1 MKIIC
6 LISPHCA
13 GELSIMFSEFYRKRF
28 ARIININIIILYRPL
43 SHPPFFQGQ
52 VTSEQQFS
60 FLPRQPQAQ
69 PQPQPQP
76 QAPTRFSP
84 TNGGFVSPSARPQVV
99 SQDNVPTVPAVT
111 NFERFR
117 PSEAT
122 ELEPANLRF
131 QPSPRPA
138 FEQPQPP
145 VSVFQQEP
153 AVNPPASFPNSH
165 SNTLRTPTFTV
176 PPALSIEPI
185 SSQGVISR
193 PNLVAQESETTGTAF
208 RGRQRVRVRPDQV
221 DTGGRQRVRTKVR
234 FGEQE
239 AEQVEV
245 ETEAPVRGGR
255 TRSRF
260 TGTRTRTPTAPRVVA
275 TGQRKRQRQRDQE
288 LPNTDLPE
296 EDRRSVVGS
305 PRRKV
310 NRVPSFTSRRKTTPP
325 PEAPATRLP
334 PRRRV
339 KPVSFSGQETELE
352 TENPA
357 TVFETPSTKSSEALL
372 RELLGSRPD
381 PARQEDE
388 GIAVLPASTVRHVPG
403 LLSKH

>member
-1 MKIIC
+1 M
-6 LISPHCA
+6 
-13 GELSIMFSEFYRKRF
+13 
-28 ARIININIIILYRPL
+28 
-43 SHPPFFQGQ
+43 
-52 VTSEQQFS
+52 
-60 FLPRQPQAQ
+60 
-69 PQPQPQP
+69 
-76 QAPTRFSP
+76 
-84 TNGGFVSPSARPQVV
+84 
-99 SQDNVPTVPAVT
+99 
-111 NFERFR
+111 
-117 PSEAT
+117 
-122 ELEPANLRF
+122 
-131 QPSPRPA
+131 
-138 FEQPQPP
+138 
-145 VSVFQQEP
+145 SVFQQE
-153 AVNPPASFPNSH
+153 PASFPNSH

-208 RGRQRVRVRPDQV
+208 RGRQRVRVRPEQV
-221 DTGGRQRVRTKVR
+221 DTGVRQRVRSKVR

-239 AEQVEV
+239 AEPVEV

-260 TGTRTRTPTAPRVVA
+260 TQTRTRTPTAPRVVA

-288 LPNTDLPE
+288 LPITDLPE

-339 KPVSFSGQETELE
+339 KPVSFSVQETAELE

-357 TVFETPSTKSSEALL
+357 TVFESPSTKSSEALL

-381 PARQEDE
+381 PARLEDE
-388 GIAVLPASTVRHVPG
+388 GIAVLPASTVRHFPG
-403 LLSKH
+403 LQSSPD